1 MPPMDVRR
9 APLNER
15 ARRPT
20 ACCRALERGAIARGQ
35 AVHPQEQHGPDDG
48 QHDAPQREAVQAGT
62 SDQVA
67 EEATDESPDD
77 PDQHRDDDATRI
89 LPGHERLGDRTSD
102 QSEHDPSEDSHS
114 TASDGV
120 SGRQCALL
128 SQRAYQLRSRASG
141 SRAGE
146 LCGALEFAMAATLS
160 PHAADDDL
168 TAKRY
173 DRRLVR
179 RLLVYVRPYKRLV
192 AGALI
197 LLMTDGLLQ
206 LIGPIL
212 TQRVIDVALPT
223 RDAGMAGRSA
233 LLYAASLVLA
243 FGCSYGETMLP
254 ALLGQRVMRDLR
266 QQLFVHV
273 QRLPIVFYDR
283 TPVGRLVTRV
293 TSDVESLNE
302 LFTAG
307 VVAGLGDLFTL
318 LAIAVMMVVI
328 DWRLAL
334 AAFAVIP
341 LVYLTSHL
349 FQSRVRIAYRDIR
362 TRLAR
367 INAYLQE
374 RITGIRVVQLFGRE
388 AGETQRFATL
398 NRAHLDANLRSI
410 TIYALYF
417 PAIEFLTSV
426 ALAVLLVAGAQ
437 RVGVGSLSVGVV
449 AAFLQLL
456 RRFYQPLQDLA
467 DKFNTLQ
474 QAMAA
479 SERIFLLLDT
489 EPAVVPLAADRET
502 VPVLHAAPVDGAA
515 EVPRGVT
522 IAFEDVWFHY
532 GERWS
537 TPVWVLRG
545 VSFTTRPGETVALV
559 GHTGAGKTTIV
570 NLLLRFYEP
579 QRGRIT
585 ANGVDVRDL
594 PLDEWR
600 RLIGYVQQDIFL
612 FAADV
617 RANVR
622 LDAPLD
628 DAAVMAAAARVG
640 ADRVIARLP
649 SGLDRVLGERGAS
662 VSVGERQLLSFARA
676 LAADPAVLVLD
687 EATSAV
693 DSEAE
698 AEIQR
703 GLAGLVRGR
712 TTIAIAH
719 PLSTIVAAEESLV
732 LLHGEPRARG
742 THAQLRARGGL
753 YERLYRLQAGEGP
766 EPDVR
771 AVTLAS
777 LPSGG

>member
-1 MPPMDVRR
+1 M
-9 APLNER
+9 AASL
-15 ARRPT
+15 
-20 ACCRALERGAIARGQ
+20 
-35 AVHPQEQHGPDDG
+35 
-48 QHDAPQREAVQAGT
+48 
-62 SDQVA
+62 
-67 EEATDESPDD
+67 SPY
-77 PDQHRDDDATRI
+77 A
-89 LPGHERLGDRTSD
+89 SA
-102 QSEHDPSEDSHS
+102 EDS
-114 TASDGV
+114 TV
-120 SGRQCALL
+120 
-128 SQRAYQLRSRASG
+128 
-141 SRAGE
+141 
-146 LCGALEFAMAATLS
+146 
-160 PHAADDDL
+160 
-168 TAKRY
+168 KRY

-179 RLLVYVRPYKRLV
+179 RLVVYVRPYKRLV

-197 LLMTDGLLQ
+197 LLMTEGLLQ
-206 LIGPIL
+206 LVGPVL
-212 TQRVIDVALPT
+212 TERVIDVALPA
-223 RDAGMAGRSA
+223 RDAAMAWHAA
-233 LLYAASLVLA
+233 LLFAGSLVLA
-243 FGCSYGETMLP
+243 FGCSYGETILT

-266 QQLFVHV
+266 QELFDHV
-273 QRLPIVFYDR
+273 QRLSIAFYDR

-307 VVAGLGDLFTL
+307 VVAGMGDVFTL
-318 LAIAVMMVVI
+318 LAIAVMMIVI

-349 FQSRVRIAYRDIR
+349 FQTRVRVAYREIR
-362 TRLAR
+362 LRLAR

-388 AGETQRFATL
+388 AAETQRFATL

-426 ALAVLLVAGAQ
+426 ALAVLLVAGAH
-437 RVGVGSLSVGVV
+437 RVGIGTLTVGVV

-489 EPAVVPLAADRET
+489 EREPVPDTPVPAVQHLAPDAR
-502 VPVLHAAPVDGAA
+502 
-515 EVPRGVT
+515 VT

-532 GERWS
+532 GDADDGAPS
-537 TPVWVLRG
+537 WVVRG
-545 VSFTTRPGETVALV
+545 VSFVARPGETVALV

-579 QRGRIT
+579 QRGRIL
-585 ANGVDVRDL
+585 ANGIDIRDL
-594 PLDEWR
+594 PVDEWR

-622 LDAPLD
+622 LDATVDD
-628 DAAVMAAAARVG
+628 DALLASAARVG

-649 SGLDRVLGERGAS
+649 SGLDQVLGERGAS

-676 LAADPAVLVLD
+676 LTANPAVLVLD

-703 GLAGLVRGR
+703 GLAALMHGR

-719 PLSTIVAAEESLV
+719 RLSTITSSDEILV
-732 LLHGEPRARG
+732 LHHGEVRERG

-753 YERLYRLQAGEGP
+753 YERLYRLQAGEAR
-766 EPDVR
+766 EPS
-771 AVTLAS
+771 ASSAALAS
-777 LPSGG
+777 LPGAR

>member
-1 MPPMDVRR
+1 
-9 APLNER
+9 
-15 ARRPT
+15 
-20 ACCRALERGAIARGQ
+20 
-35 AVHPQEQHGPDDG
+35 
-48 QHDAPQREAVQAGT
+48 
-62 SDQVA
+62 VA
-67 EEATDESPDD
+67 ASLSPY
-77 PDQHRDDDATRI
+77 A
-89 LPGHERLGDRTSD
+89 SA
-102 QSEHDPSEDSHS
+102 EDS
-114 TASDGV
+114 TV
-120 SGRQCALL
+120 
-128 SQRAYQLRSRASG
+128 
-141 SRAGE
+141 
-146 LCGALEFAMAATLS
+146 
-160 PHAADDDL
+160 
-168 TAKRY
+168 KRY

-179 RLLVYVRPYKRLV
+179 RLVVYVRPYKRLV

-197 LLMTDGLLQ
+197 LLMTEGLLQ
-206 LIGPIL
+206 LVGPVL
-212 TQRVIDVALPT
+212 TERVIDVALPA
-223 RDAGMAGRSA
+223 RDAAMAWHAA
-233 LLYAASLVLA
+233 LLFAGSLVLA
-243 FGCSYGETMLP
+243 FGCSYGETILT

-266 QQLFVHV
+266 QELFDHV
-273 QRLPIVFYDR
+273 QRLSIAFYDR

-307 VVAGLGDLFTL
+307 VVAGMGDVFTL
-318 LAIAVMMVVI
+318 LAIAVMMIVI

-349 FQSRVRIAYRDIR
+349 FQTRVRVAYREIR
-362 TRLAR
+362 LRLAR

-388 AGETQRFATL
+388 AAETQRFATL

-426 ALAVLLVAGAQ
+426 ALAVLLVAGAH
-437 RVGVGSLSVGVV
+437 RVGIGTLTVGVV

-489 EPAVVPLAADRET
+489 EREPVPDTPAPAAQHLAPDAR
-502 VPVLHAAPVDGAA
+502 
-515 EVPRGVT
+515 VT

-532 GERWS
+532 GDAEDGAPS
-537 TPVWVLRG
+537 WVVRG
-545 VSFTTRPGETVALV
+545 VSFVARPGETVALV

-579 QRGRIT
+579 QRGRIL
-585 ANGVDVRDL
+585 ANGVDIRDL
-594 PLDEWR
+594 PVDEWR

-622 LDAPLD
+622 LDATVDD
-628 DAAVMAAAARVG
+628 DALLASAARVG

-649 SGLDRVLGERGAS
+649 SGLDQVLGERGAS

-676 LAADPAVLVLD
+676 LTANPAVLVLD

-703 GLAGLVRGR
+703 GLAALMHGR

-719 PLSTIVAAEESLV
+719 RLSTITSADEILV
-732 LLHGEPRARG
+732 LHHGEVRERG

-753 YERLYRLQAGEGP
+753 YERLYRLQAGEAR
-766 EPDVR
+766 EPS
-771 AVTLAS
+771 ASSAALAS
-777 LPSGG
+777 LPGAR